1 MNVINISV
9 GDDLFID
16 SSDHGSIKIK
26 QSKYPNNVFELKEDG
41 IYMNSNIVSEG
52 DGVPDQANGIV
63 RVGWMSG
70 YDRSAT
76 PTQTGRITANNVIHR
91 IFTAVRYTPDIP
103 TNDMIKDF
111 RAIDCFIP
119 GDMIRVPT
127 EDGMRY
133 TYYLITLTTLGDA
146 ANGRVNNRIEK
157 VQLLG
162 TW

>member
-9 GDDLFID
+9 GNDLYID
-16 SSDHGSIKIK
+16 SSDNNCIKIK
-26 QSKYPNNVFELKEDG
+26 KSNQSDNAFELKEDG
-41 IYMNSNIVSEG
+41 IYMNDDIIADG

-70 YDRSAT
+70 YDRSPT
-76 PTQTGRITANNVIHR
+76 PTQTGRITANNIIHR
-91 IFTAVRYTPDIP
+91 IFTATKYTSEIP

-111 RAIDCFIP
+111 RAVDCFIP

-127 EDGMRY
+127 EDGLRY
-133 TYYLITLTTLGDA
+133 SYYLITLTSLGDA
-146 ANGRVNNRIEK
+146 ANGRVNNQIEK